1 MKIESYVPRRCNRL
15 TLMVPAVA
23 CLAVWSTVFPVARAE
38 ARPAGAIHID
48 AWYYDRG
55 NARVFPNPD
64 IYADYRDKHPDLVV
78 GAGGQSPWVI
88 EYDVD
93 FPVDATWTLRV
104 CYGSPAARP
113 LEIWIDDR
121 RVGEGCG
128 RVTGNPPPYPDRH
141 PRHAQPR
148 FAKGFHGLEW
158 EDVCTMEVTK
168 GKHTLKLT
176 RKGPPPRLRALRLE
190 SPVAF
195 PKGWRGQRRELDISR
210 IPPTHRRIFLP
221 AGSVNT
227 GALRLAIQDVTAT
240 YGKRYPKGPEYLKR
254 LAALE
259 TRHAAA
265 KAAVKAEAAKKAAA
279 PKPKVQKK
287 PATPPAPTA
296 AETALKEA
304 EKALAKLQSDALLSH
319 PLLGFDKLLFVRR
332 GSWGSSHIYNCY
344 GGGGTDTNIC
354 ILSPVAPDGK
364 VTDIAPQLAEGGFAQ
379 FDLSF
384 DAKKLVF
391 AYSKKGSMSCRIYEM
406 GIDGKNVRQLTFDDD
421 EAKHVERFK
430 GSWVYGRY
438 FDMDPCY
445 LPDGNIMFVSTR
457 PGRAVSCHPSIVTSL
472 HLMTA
477 DGKGMRC
484 LSGGQFNELDPNV
497 LDDGRVVYMRWEY
510 VDKGFGNV
518 QSLWS
523 VHPDGSYSDHVYK
536 NNLVR
541 PAAMIGA
548 RSIPG
553 SEKLVVI
560 SGSHGGPPIGG
571 VVVLDTRRDRR
582 NVDAMTNITPEI
594 PYGGMGQMGAGH
606 GFFRHPYALSEKLFL
621 ISHHPRGKKNAR
633 WGIYVLDA
641 WGNRTLLYQHPT
653 MDAYHPMVLR
663 QRRMPVRIPPVAVA
677 GEAAPDEPATILMQ
691 DVYQGLTGIQRGRV
705 KYVRVMEVMPTTWEQ
720 TRSGGTG
727 QQAAAVSLGA
737 DVGRKRVHGIAKV
750 HEDGSAAFTVPSNAN
765 IFFQA
770 LDENFMEIQRMRT
783 FINLMPGENRAC
795 IGCHEIRSTAPP
807 VVKRIAARLTP
818 VQPLAPQP
826 GDAGPRFV
834 HYESDV
840 QPILDKH
847 CISCHS
853 GAKPKGELDLSN
865 KLTGLW
871 RVSYENLLRKDLVG
885 HLHGGFGSA
894 NVPLELPM
902 TFGSHQSK
910 LVARIRKDPCRAK
923 LTREEFIRIVTWV
936 DANCPFYGTHKG
948 CKNAG
953 GKDQPNFRPLP
964 LAGK

>member
-1 MKIESYVPRRCNRL
+1 MKSESCLPRRCGRL
-15 TLMVPAVA
+15 TLIVPAA
-23 CLAVWSTVFPVARAE
+23 LAVWGAVLPVARVE
-38 ARPAGAIHID
+38 AGPAGAIDIQ
-48 AWYYDRG
+48 AWTFDRG
-55 NARVFPNPD
+55 NAKVLPNPD

-78 GAGGQSPWVI
+78 GDGGQWPWAI

-104 CYGSPAARP
+104 CYGSPEPRA

-141 PRHAQPR
+141 PRRTTPR
-148 FAKGFHGLEW
+148 AAKGFHGLEW
-158 EDVCTMEVTK
+158 EDACTMKVTG

-195 PKGWRGQRRELDISR
+195 PKGWRGQRREVDISR

-227 GALRLAIQDVTAT
+227 GALRLAIEDVTTT
-240 YGKRYPKGPEYLKR
+240 YAPRYPKGPEYLKQ
-254 LAALE
+254 LTELE

-265 KAAVKAEAAKKAAA
+265 KAAVKAEAAKKTAS
-279 PKPKVQKK
+279 PKGQKK
-287 PATPPAPTA
+287 TASPSAPTPAEA
-296 AETALKEA
+296 AQQQVEKE
-304 EKALAKLQSDALLSH
+304 LAALQSEAMLAH
-319 PLLGFDKLLFVRR
+319 PLLDFDKLLFVRR
-332 GSWGSSHIYNCY
+332 GGWGSSHIYNCY
-344 GGGGTDTNIC
+344 GGGGSDSSIC
-354 ILSPVAPDGK
+354 ILSPVAPEGK
-364 VTDIAPQLAEGGFAQ
+364 VTDVAPQLTEGGFAQ

-391 AYSKKGSMSCRIYEM
+391 AYAKKGSMSCRIHEM

-421 EAKHVERFK
+421 EAKKVERFK
-430 GSWVYGRY
+430 HSLYGRY

-477 DGKGMRC
+477 EGKGMRC

-523 VHPDGSYSDHVYK
+523 VRPDGSYSDHVYK

-553 SEKLVVI
+553 SEKLVAI
-560 SGSHGGPPIGG
+560 SGSHGGPPMGG
-571 VVVLDTRRDRR
+571 VVVLDTRRNRR
-582 NVDAMTNITPEI
+582 SADAMTNITPEI

-621 ISHHPRGKKNAR
+621 VSHQPRGKKNSR

-641 WGNRTLLYQHPT
+641 WGNRTVLYEDPATQC
-653 MDAYHPMVLR
+653 YHPMVLR
-663 QRRMPVRIPPVAVA
+663 PRPMPTRIPPVAVP
-677 GEAAPDEPATILMQ
+677 GEKATDGPPTMLVQ
-691 DVYQGLTGIQRGRV
+691 DVYQGLTGIERGRV
-705 KYVRVMEVMPTTWEQ
+705 KYIRVMEVMPTTWEQ

-727 QQAAAVSLGA
+727 QQAAAVSLCA
-737 DVGRKRVHGIAKV
+737 DVGRKRVHGIATV

-795 IGCHEIRSTAPP
+795 IGCHEVRSTAPP
-807 VVKRIAARLTP
+807 VKPIAAMRTA

-834 HYESDV
+834 HYELDV
-840 QPILDKH
+840 QPILDRH
-847 CISCHS
+847 CVRCH
-853 GAKPKGELDLSN
+853 GGPKPKGDLDLSN
-865 KLTGLW
+865 KLTRLW
-871 RVSYENLLRKDLVG
+871 RVSYENLIRKDLVG
-885 HLHGGFGSA
+885 HLDGGFGSA

-948 CKNAG
+948 CKGAD
-953 GKDQPNFRPLP
+953 GKDRPDFRPLP
-964 LAGK
+964 LAGR

>member
-1 MKIESYVPRRCNRL
+1 MTIESYRTWRCRR
-15 TLMVPAVA
+15 VA
-23 CLAVWSTVFPVARAE
+23 LIVFALCGVLLPVMRAE
-38 ARPAGAIHID
+38 ARPAGTIHID

-78 GAGGQSPWVI
+78 GGGGQTPWTI

-93 FPVDATWTLRV
+93 FPVDAKWTLRV
-104 CYGSPAARP
+104 CYGSPGERP
-113 LEIWIDDR
+113 LEIWIDNR

-141 PRHAQPR
+141 PRRETPR
-148 FAKGFHGLEW
+148 DARGFHGLEW
-158 EDVCTMEVTK
+158 EEGCTMQVTK

-195 PKGWRGQRRELDISR
+195 PKDWRGQRRELDISR

-227 GALRLAIQDVTAT
+227 GALRLAIEDVTTT

-259 TRHAAA
+259 IEHATA

-279 PKPKVQKK
+279 PKEEK
-287 PATPPAPTA
+287 TDSPPAPTPAEA
-296 AETALKEA
+296 ALQKAA
-304 EKALAKLQSDALLSH
+304 KALAALQSEALLSH
-319 PLLGFDKLLFVRR
+319 PLLDFDKLLFVRR

-364 VTDIAPQLAEGGFAQ
+364 ATDVAPQLTEGGFAQ

-391 AYSKKGSMSCRIYEM
+391 AYSKKGKGSCRIYEM
-406 GIDGKNVRQLTFDDD
+406 GIDGTGVRQLTFDAD
-421 EAKHVERFK
+421 EAKQIERY
-430 GSWVYGRY
+430 GHSTYGRY

-472 HLMTA
+472 HLITA
-477 DGKGMRC
+477 DRKGMRC

-497 LDDGRVVYMRWEY
+497 LDDGRVAYMRWEY

-518 QSLWS
+518 QALWS
-523 VHPDGSYSDHVYK
+523 VRPDGSYSDHLYK

-541 PAAMIGA
+541 PAAMTGA

-553 SEKLVVI
+553 SEKFVVI
-560 SGSHGGPPIGG
+560 SGAHGGPPHGG

-582 NVDAMTNITPEI
+582 NADAMTNITPEI
-594 PYGGMGQMGAGH
+594 PYGGMGQLGSGH

-621 ISHHPRGKKNAR
+621 VAHHPLGKKDAR

-641 WGNRTLLYQHPT
+641 WGNRTLLHEHPT
-653 MDAYHPMVLR
+653 MDCYHPMVLR
-663 QRRMPVRIPPVAVA
+663 PRRMPVRIPPVAMQGDAV
-677 GEAAPDEPATILMQ
+677 PDAPATMLMQ
-691 DVYQGLTGIQRGRV
+691 DVYRGLTGIERGRV
-705 KYVRVMEVMPTTWEQ
+705 KYIRVMEVMPTTWEQ

-727 QQAAAVSLGA
+727 QQVAAVSLCA
-737 DVGRKRVHGIAKV
+737 DVGRKKVHGIATV
-750 HEDGSAAFTVPSNAN
+750 HEDGSAAFTVPPNAN

-783 FINLMPGENRAC
+783 FINLMPGEKRSC

-807 VVKRIAARLTP
+807 VIPVMAMRTG
-818 VQPLAPQP
+818 VQPLSPQP
-826 GDAGPRFV
+826 GETGPRFV

-840 QPILDKH
+840 QPVLDRH
-847 CISCHS
+847 CAGCHS
-853 GAKPKGELDLSN
+853 GENPKGDLDLSN
-865 KLTGLW
+865 TLTGLW
-871 RVSYENLLRKDLVG
+871 RVSYENLIRKDLVG
-885 HLHGGFGSA
+885 HLDGGFGSS
-894 NVPLELPM
+894 NVPLEKPM

-910 LVARIRKDPCRAK
+910 MIKQMRNPPCNVK

-948 CKNAG
+948 CKSAG
-953 GKDQPNFRPLP
+953 GKDRPDFRPVP
-964 LAGK
+964 LADK

>member
-1 MKIESYVPRRCNRL
+1 MRSESCLSRSSSRL
-15 TLMVPAVA
+15 TLIVPAV
-23 CLAVWSTVFPVARAE
+23 LAVWGAVLPAGRAE
-38 ARPAGAIHID
+38 AGPAGAINIQ

-55 NARVFPNPD
+55 NAKVFPNPD

-78 GAGGQSPWVI
+78 GGGGKSPWVI
-88 EYDVD
+88 EFDVD
-93 FPVDATWTLRV
+93 FPVDAAWTLRV
-104 CYGSPAARP
+104 KYGSPEQRP
-113 LEIWIDDR
+113 LEVWIDDR
-121 RVGEGCG
+121 KVGKACG
-128 RVTGNPPPYPDRH
+128 RITGNPPPYPDRH
-141 PRHAQPR
+141 PRRKTPR
-148 FAKGFHGLEW
+148 TAKGFHGLEW
-158 EDVCTMEVTK
+158 EDACTMDVKK

-176 RKGPPPRLRALRLE
+176 RKGKAPRLSDLRLE

-195 PKGWRGQRRELDISR
+195 PKGWRGQRRELDINR

-227 GALRLAIQDVTAT
+227 GALRLAIKDTHAEF
-240 YGKRYPKGPEYLKR
+240 GSKYPKGPEHLKR
-254 LAALE
+254 LGELE

-265 KAAVKAEAAKKAAA
+265 KTAVKAEAVKKAAA
-279 PKPKVQKK
+279 SKGQKKKK
-287 PATPPAPTA
+287 PATPPAPTPAEA
-296 AETALKEA
+296 ALHKVEKE
-304 EKALAKLQSDALLSH
+304 LAALQSDALLSH
-319 PLLGFDKLLFVRR
+319 PLLDFDKLLFVRR

-344 GGGGTDTNIC
+344 GGGGTGTNIC

-364 VTDIAPQLAEGGFAQ
+364 ATDIAPQLTEGGFAQ

-406 GIDGKNVRQLTFDDD
+406 GIDGKNVRQLTFDGD
-421 EAKHVERFK
+421 EAQKIKEFGH
-430 GSWVYGRY
+430 STYGRY

-472 HLMTA
+472 HLMTGG
-477 DGKGMRC
+477 GKAMRC

-497 LDDGRVVYMRWEY
+497 LDDGRVAYMRWEY

-518 QSLWS
+518 QALWS
-523 VHPDGSYSDHVYK
+523 VRPDGSYSDHLYK

-541 PAAMIGA
+541 PAAMTGA

-560 SGSHGGPPIGG
+560 SGAHGGPPHGG
-571 VVVLDTRRDRR
+571 VVVLDTRRNRR
-582 NVDAMTNITPEI
+582 SADAMTNITPEI

-621 ISHHPRGKKNAR
+621 VAHHPRGKKNAR

-641 WGNRTLLYQHPT
+641 WGNRTLLHEHPT
-653 MDAYHPMVLR
+653 MDCYHPMVLKPR
-663 QRRMPVRIPPVAVA
+663 PMPTSIAPVAVP
-677 GEAAPDEPATILMQ
+677 GETTGERQATMLVQ
-691 DVYQGLTGIQRGRV
+691 DVYQGLTGIKRGRV
-705 KYVRVMEVMPTTWEQ
+705 KYIRVMEVMPTTWEQ

-727 QQAAAVSLGA
+727 QQAAAVSMSA

-750 HEDGSAAFTVPSNAN
+750 HKDGSAAFTVPSNAN

-795 IGCHEIRSTAPP
+795 IGCHEVRSTAPP
-807 VVKRIAARLTP
+807 VKRIAAQLAP
-818 VQPLAPQP
+818 VQPLVPQP
-826 GDAGPRFV
+826 GDTGPRFV

-847 CISCHS
+847 CIGCHS

-871 RVSYENLLRKDLVG
+871 RVSYVNLIKKDLVA
-885 HLHGGFGSA
+885 HLDGGFGSA

-902 TFGSHQSK
+902 SFGSHKSK
-910 LVARIRKDPCRAK
+910 LIARIRKAPCKAK
-923 LTREEFIRIVTWV
+923 LTREEFIRIATWV

-948 CKNAG
+948 CKGAG
-953 GKDQPNFRPLP
+953 GKDRPDFRPP
-964 LAGK
+964 PGKN